1 MRRIT
6 DDRRVTHILRLR
18 RAAPWAVAVMLATSL
33 AGCAG
38 TTEKDLTQMET
49 FDSTRTP
56 QEGKAQSLEMQ
67 DELVGLIPSD
77 WIAARSTE
85 QVSHVRKCG
94 PSDAYSWMGL
104 TSLTFTSPR
113 DTDELVD
120 SIAEHYKGSRFTV
133 SINKN
138 PSGYRRVDIAG
149 VDGEGYLIAPA
160 SKDLTKLTIDAWSP
174 CFLLPEGMS
183 ALDKF

>member
-1 MRRIT
+1 MKRTSKLLI
-6 DDRRVTHILRLR
+6 VL
-18 RAAPWAVAVMLATSL
+18 VLAT
-33 AGCAG
+33 AMTACTG
-38 TTEKDLTQMET
+38 TTEKDLEPMET
-49 FDSTRTP
+49 FDSARTP

-113 DTDELVD
+113 DTDDLVE
-120 SIAEHYKGSRFTV
+120 SIAEHYKDSRFTV
-133 SINKN
+133 SIDKN
-138 PSGYRRVDIAG
+138 PSGYRRVDLAG

-183 ALDKF
+183 ALDTF

>member
-1 MRRIT
+1 MK
-6 DDRRVTHILRLR
+6 RVSKLLM
-18 RAAPWAVAVMLATSL
+18 VLVLATTMT
-33 AGCAG
+33 ACTGNTG
-38 TTEKDLTQMET
+38 KGLTPMET
-49 FDSTRTP
+49 FDSARTP

-77 WIAARSTE
+77 WIAKRSTE
-85 QVSHVRKCG
+85 QVSHVRTCG

-120 SIAEHYKGSRFTV
+120 SIAEHYKDSRFTV
-133 SINKN
+133 SIGKN
-138 PSGYRRVDIAG
+138 PSGYRRVDLTG
-149 VDGEGYLIAPA
+149 VDGEGYLVAPA

-174 CFLLPEGMS
+174 CFLLPDGMS

>member
-1 MRRIT
+1 MSRAWRLPI
-6 DDRRVTHILRLR
+6 VLIL
-18 RAAPWAVAVMLATSL
+18 AAGLVACT
-33 AGCAG
+33 GNTG
-38 TTEKDLTQMET
+38 KGLTPMET
-49 FDSTRTP
+49 FDSARTP

-77 WIAARSTE
+77 WIAKRSTE
-85 QVSHVRKCG
+85 QVSHVRTCG

-120 SIAEHYKGSRFTV
+120 SIAEHYKDSRFTV
-133 SINKN
+133 SIGKN
-138 PSGYRRVDIAG
+138 PSGYRRVDLTG
-149 VDGEGYLIAPA
+149 VDGEGYLVAPA

-174 CFLLPEGMS
+174 CFLLPDGMS